1 VPRTTKTIT
10 VSLQP
15 EMSNRVDDARR
26 RQGRSRSEFV
36 REALDRYL
44 VECEWG
50 ELVQYGEQQA
60 REQGI
65 GPEDVARLVEEYRVE
80 AQSSQA

>member
-1 VPRTTKTIT
+1 MPRTTKTIT

-15 EMSNRVDDARR
+15 EMSNRVDDVRR
-26 RQGRSRSEFV
+26 QQGRSRSEFV
-36 REALDRYL
+36 REAIDRYL

-50 ELVQYGEQQA
+50 ELVRYGEQQA

-80 AQSSQA
+80 AQSSRA

>member
-15 EMSNRVDDARR
+15 EMSDRVDDARR
-26 RQGRSRSEFV
+26 LQGRSRSEFV

-44 VECEWG
+44 VECESG
-50 ELVQYGEQQA
+50 ELVQYGEPQA
-60 REQGI
+60 RDQGM

-80 AQSSQA
+80 AQSSQT

>member
-1 VPRTTKTIT
+1 MPRTTKTIT

-15 EMSNRVDDARR
+15 EMSDRVDDARR
-26 RQGRSRSEFV
+26 QQGRSRSEFV

-50 ELVQYGEQQA
+50 ELVKYGELQA

-80 AQSSQA
+80 AQSSQT

>member
-1 VPRTTKTIT
+1 MPRTTKTIT

-15 EMSNRVDDARR
+15 EMSDRVDDVRR
-26 RQGRSRSEFV
+26 QQGRSRSEFV

-50 ELVQYGEQQA
+50 DLVQYGEKQA

-65 GPEDVARLVEEYRVE
+65 SPEDVARLVEEYRIE
-80 AQSSQA
+80 ARSSQA

>member
-1 VPRTTKTIT
+1 MPRTTKTIT

-15 EMSNRVDDARR
+15 EMSDRVDDARR

-44 VECEWG
+44 VECEWA
-50 ELVQYGEQQA
+50 ELVRYGEQQA

-65 GPEDVARLVEEYRVE
+65 DPEDVARLVEEYRVE

>member
-1 VPRTTKTIT
+1 MPRTTKTIT

-15 EMSNRVDDARR
+15 EMSDRVDDARR

-50 ELVQYGEQQA
+50 ELVQYGEKQA

>member
-1 VPRTTKTIT
+1 MPRTTKTIT

-15 EMSNRVDDARR
+15 EMSDRVDDATR
-26 RQGRSRSEFV
+26 RQGQSRSEFV

>member
-1 VPRTTKTIT
+1 MPRTTKTIT
-10 VSLQP
+10 VSLLP
-15 EMSNRVDDARR
+15 EMSDRVDDARR

-44 VECEWG
+44 VECEWA

-60 REQGI
+60 REQEI
-65 GPEDVARLVEEYRVE
+65 GPEDVTRLVEEYRDE
-80 AQSSQA
+80 AQSSQR

>member
-1 VPRTTKTIT
+1 MPRTTKTIT

-15 EMSNRVDDARR
+15 EMSDRVDDARR

-44 VECEWG
+44 VE
-50 ELVQYGEQQA
+50 
-60 REQGI
+60 
-65 GPEDVARLVEEYRVE
+65 
-80 AQSSQA
+80 

>member
-1 VPRTTKTIT
+1 MPRTTKTIT
-10 VSLQP
+10 VSLP
-15 EMSNRVDDARR
+15 PDMSDRVDNARR

-44 VECEWG
+44 TECEWG
-50 ELVQYGEQQA
+50 ALVQYGEQQA

-65 GPEDVARLVEEYRVE
+65 DPEDVARLVEEYRDRVE
-80 AQSSQA
+80 AQSS

>member
-1 VPRTTKTIT
+1 MPRTTKTIT

-15 EMSNRVDDARR
+15 EMSDRVDDARR

-50 ELVQYGEQQA
+50 ELVQYGERQA

-80 AQSSQA
+80 ARSSQA